1 MDPASCI
8 WLSGRGVTIVGVN
21 ESQSTSEPIRLLV
34 VEDDEPLADGL
45 CRNLELEGFAV
56 HHVGTGEVALVELA
70 ERSSDFDLLI
80 LDIML
85 PGIDG
90 FEVCRR
96 LRSDGNLI
104 PILFLTARGSDADR
118 ILGLQLGADDYL
130 TKPFLVEELVLRVRG
145 IMRRA
150 EWSQT
155 PARTGPVVHVG
166 ASEVNLDTMRAST
179 PEGAVALTEREV
191 MLVRFF
197 SENNGRVLTRGELL
211 ERVWGYT
218 FDTSTR
224 TLDTFVHRLRKH
236 FEQDPR
242 NPLHFHTVRGV
253 GYRFTTE
260 PEE

>member
-1 MDPASCI
+1 MEETQLPA
-8 WLSGRGVTIVGVN
+8 
-21 ESQSTSEPIRLLV
+21 EPTRLLV
-34 VEDDEPLADGL
+34 VEDDKPLAEGL
-45 CRNLELEGFAV
+45 CGNLELEGFSV
-56 HHVGTGEVALVELA
+56 MCVGTGEAGLDELGA
-70 ERSSDFDLLI
+70 SPTDFDLLI

-90 FEVCRR
+90 FEVCRQ
-96 LRSDGNLI
+96 LRAESNQI

-145 IMRRA
+145 ILRRA

-155 PARTGPVVHVG
+155 PARTGPVVQIG
-166 ASEVNLDTMRAST
+166 DNEVDMGTMRATTAAGS
-179 PEGAVALTEREV
+179 VALTEREV

-197 SENNGRVLTRGELL
+197 SENEGRVLTRGELL

-236 FEQDPR
+236 FEEDPR
-242 NPLHFHTVRGV
+242 HPLHFHTVRGV
-253 GYRFTTE
+253 GYRFTSE
-260 PEE
+260 AEE

>member
-1 MDPASCI
+1 
-8 WLSGRGVTIVGVN
+8 VN

-45 CRNLELEGFAV
+45 CRNLELEGFAR
-56 HHVGTGEVALVELA
+56 HHAGTREAALVELA
-70 ERSSDFDLLI
+70 ERSSDFELLI

-155 PARTGPVVHVG
+155 PARTGPVVQVG
-166 ASEVNLDTMRAST
+166 ASEINLDTMRAST

-197 SENNGRVLTRGELL
+197 SENEGRVLTRGELL

-224 TLDTFVHRLRKH
+224 TLDTFIHRLRKH
-236 FEQDPR
+236 FEEDPR
-242 NPLHFHTVRGV
+242 NPRHFHTVRGV
-253 GYRFTTE
+253 GYRFTSE

>member
-1 MDPASCI
+1 M
-8 WLSGRGVTIVGVN
+8 N
-21 ESQSTSEPIRLLV
+21 ESQTTSEPIRLLV

-45 CRNLELEGFAV
+45 CRNLELEGFSV
-56 HHVGTGEVALVELA
+56 RRVGTGEDGLVEIA
-70 ERSSDFDLLI
+70 QPSSDFELLI

-96 LRSDGNLI
+96 LRNEGNMI

-145 IMRRA
+145 IIRRA
-150 EWSQT
+150 EWSRT
-155 PARTGPVVHVG
+155 PARTGPVVKVG
-166 ASEVNLDTMRAST
+166 ENEVDMDTMRAST

-197 SENNGRVLTRGELL
+197 SENDGRVLTRGELL

-236 FEQDPR
+236 FEEDPR
-242 NPLHFHTVRGV
+242 SPKHFHTVRGV
-253 GYRFTTE
+253 GYRFTSD

>member
-1 MDPASCI
+1 MEETQLP
-8 WLSGRGVTIVGVN
+8 T
-21 ESQSTSEPIRLLV
+21 EPTRLLV
-34 VEDDEPLADGL
+34 VEDDKPLAEGL
-45 CRNLELEGFAV
+45 CGNLELEGFSV
-56 HHVGTGEVALVELA
+56 MCVGTGEAGLA
-70 ERSSDFDLLI
+70 ELGASPADSDLLI

-90 FEVCRR
+90 FEVCRQ
-96 LRSDGNLI
+96 LRTEGNQV

-145 IMRRA
+145 ILRRA

-155 PARTGPVVHVG
+155 PARTGPVVQIG
-166 ASEVNLDTMRAST
+166 DNEVDMATMRATTAAGS
-179 PEGAVALTEREV
+179 VALTEREV

-197 SENNGRVLTRGELL
+197 SENEGRVLTRGELL

-236 FEQDPR
+236 FEEDPR

-253 GYRFTTE
+253 GYRFTSE
-260 PEE
+260 AEE

>member
-1 MDPASCI
+1 
-8 WLSGRGVTIVGVN
+8 
-21 ESQSTSEPIRLLV
+21 
-34 VEDDEPLADGL
+34 
-45 CRNLELEGFAV
+45 
-56 HHVGTGEVALVELA
+56 
-70 ERSSDFDLLI
+70 
-80 LDIML
+80 ML

-96 LRSDGNLI
+96 LRSDGNLM

-150 EWSQT
+150 EWSRT
-155 PARTGPVVHVG
+155 PAQSGPVVQVG
-166 ASEVNLDTMRAST
+166 ASEVDLDTMRAST

-236 FEQDPR
+236 FEEDPR
-242 NPLHFHTVRGV
+242 NPRHFHTVRGV